1 MVFPGLES
9 LERLEGMAI
18 KPVKYLGT
26 RMLLALLL
34 LSALLFSL
42 HLMSN
47 AVQNSAT
54 LSRLYVPLLILNSAG
69 LLILVFLIGIS
80 LKRLLLAY
88 RKNRPGARL
97 TLRMVILFTLL
108 SLLPVGVVYFY
119 SMQFLL
125 RGIDSWFDVEID
137 KAMENSLSLGKASL
151 DLQKRQLLQQTNQ
164 LKRQVIEQGADG
176 LLVRISGYRSAVNAT
191 ELTVLDQNG
200 RVLASSNVNP
210 GVLVADVPDIG
221 ILQQARSLG
230 SYVGLVN
237 YGGDQLLHVRV
248 IVADLA
254 TSQYLQALYPTTER
268 VSGLSSEVQD
278 AYEQYQQLSYLRK
291 SLKQSFSLTLLLV
304 LLFSFFSAVWAAIY
318 SARRLLSPVVDL
330 GEATK
335 AVAEGDYTTR
345 LAQPGSGDEL
355 AFLVSSFNDMT
366 QRIAQARDAAARSQQ
381 QVEQQREY
389 LQTLLEHLSTGVISI
404 DSDGMLRTANSAASQ
419 ILGEDFEAHVG
430 EHIANIARQAR
441 WPEEFI
447 KTLKAVWKSDTRE
460 RHGQVSIDTDSGR
473 KELQWRTT
481 SMSGSEGYLVL
492 MFDDITG
499 LIRAQK
505 ESAWGEVARRLAH
518 EIKNPLT
525 PIQLSAERLRRKY
538 LGKVEKDEVLDRATH
553 TIIQQVEAMKGMV
566 NDFSDYARP
575 SVFNPRPLAFEQLF
589 KDVLGLYASERALQ
603 CNLDAG
609 EMLVDA
615 DAVKLR
621 QVLHNLIKNALEA
634 VAGIDSPT
642 VRIETSVH
650 EDTGCHFVQAKIEDN
665 GAGFDPQMLGRV
677 FEPYITSKQKG
688 TGLGLA
694 IVRKIIDEHEGGI
707 WVANAASGGAVV
719 ILRLP
724 VSGKHDA
731 CRPMPAPTFAKEE

>member
-1 MVFPGLES
+1 M
-9 LERLEGMAI
+9 EGMAL
-18 KPVKYLGT
+18 KPVKYIGT

-34 LSALLFSL
+34 LSAMLISL
-42 HLMSN
+42 HLMSS

-54 LSRLYVPLLILNSAG
+54 LSKLYVPLLVFNSFG
-69 LLILVFLIGIS
+69 LLILVILIGIS
-80 LKRLLLAY
+80 LRRLLFAY
-88 RKNRPGARL
+88 RQNRPGARL

-137 KAMENSLSLGKASL
+137 KAMENALSLGKASL

-164 LKRQVIEQGADG
+164 LKRQLIEEGTDG
-176 LLVRISGYRSAVNAT
+176 LLVRISGYRNAVNAT

-237 YGGDQLLHVRV
+237 YGEDQLLHVRV

-254 TSQYLQALYPTTER
+254 TSHYVQALYATTER
-268 VSGLSSEVQD
+268 VSTLSGEVQG

-318 SARRLLSPVVDL
+318 SARRLLSPVVEL
-330 GEATK
+330 GEATR

-345 LAQPGSGDEL
+345 LTSPGSGDEL

-366 QRIAQARDAAARSQQ
+366 QRISQARDEAARSQQ
-381 QVEQQREY
+381 QVEQQRQY

-404 DSDGMLRTANSAASQ
+404 DSDGMLRTANSAAGQ
-419 ILGEDFEAHVG
+419 ILGVDFEAHAG
-430 EHIANIARQAR
+430 EHIADIARQAR

-447 KTLKAVWKSDTRE
+447 ETLRSVWESQMRE
-460 RHGQVSIDTDSGR
+460 RQGQVSIDTDSGR

-538 LGKVEKDEVLDRATH
+538 LGKVEQDEVLDRATH

-575 SVFNPRPLAFEQLF
+575 SAFNPRPLAFEQLL

-603 CNLDAG
+603 CQLNAGDA
-609 EMLVDA
+609 LVDG

-621 QVLHNLIKNALEA
+621 QVLHNLVKNALEA
-634 VAGIDSPT
+634 VAGVDEPS
-642 VRIETSVH
+642 VRIETSVCASA
-650 EDTGCHFVQAKIEDN
+650 GCHYIETQILDN
-665 GAGFDPQMLGRV
+665 GAGFDPGMLGRV
-677 FEPYITSKQKG
+677 FEPYATSKQKG

-694 IVRKIIDEHEGGI
+694 IVRKIVDEHEGGI

-724 VSGKHDA
+724 VSGQHDA
-731 CRPMPAPTFAKEE
+731 CRPMPAPTFAKEQ

>member
-1 MVFPGLES
+1 
-9 LERLEGMAI
+9 MAL
-18 KPVKYLGT
+18 KPVKYIGT

-34 LSALLFSL
+34 LSAMLISL
-42 HLMSN
+42 HLMSS

-54 LSRLYVPLLILNSAG
+54 LSKLYVPLLVFNSFG
-69 LLILVFLIGIS
+69 LLILVILIGIS
-80 LKRLLLAY
+80 LRRLLFAY
-88 RKNRPGARL
+88 RQNRPGARL

-137 KAMENSLSLGKASL
+137 KAMENALSLGKASL

-164 LKRQVIEQGADG
+164 LKRQLIEEGTDG
-176 LLVRISGYRSAVNAT
+176 LLVRISGYRNAVNAT

-237 YGGDQLLHVRV
+237 YGEDQLLHVRV

-254 TSQYLQALYPTTER
+254 TSHYVQALYATTER
-268 VSGLSSEVQD
+268 VSTLSGEVQG

-318 SARRLLSPVVDL
+318 SARRLLSPVVEL
-330 GEATK
+330 GEATR

-345 LAQPGSGDEL
+345 LTSPGSGDEL

-366 QRIAQARDAAARSQQ
+366 QRISQARDEAARSQQ
-381 QVEQQREY
+381 QVEQQRQY

-404 DSDGMLRTANSAASQ
+404 DSDGMLRTANSAAGQ
-419 ILGEDFEAHVG
+419 ILGVDFEAHAG
-430 EHIANIARQAR
+430 EHIADIARQAR

-447 KTLKAVWKSDTRE
+447 ETLRSVWESQMRE
-460 RHGQVSIDTDSGR
+460 RQGQVSIDTDSGR

-538 LGKVEKDEVLDRATH
+538 LGKVEQDEVLDRATH

-575 SVFNPRPLAFEQLF
+575 SAFNPRPLAFEQLL
-589 KDVLGLYASERALQ
+589 KDVLGLYASERVLQ
-603 CNLDAG
+603 CKLNAADA
-609 EMLVDA
+609 LVDG

-621 QVLHNLIKNALEA
+621 QVLHNLVKNALEA
-634 VAGIDSPT
+634 VAGVDEPS
-642 VRIETSVH
+642 VRIETSVCASA
-650 EDTGCHFVQAKIEDN
+650 GCHYIETQILDN
-665 GAGFDPQMLGRV
+665 GAGFDPGMLGRV
-677 FEPYITSKQKG
+677 FEPYATSKQKG

-694 IVRKIIDEHEGGI
+694 IVRKIVDEHEGGI

-724 VSGKHDA
+724 VSGQHDA
-731 CRPMPAPTFAKEE
+731 CRPMPAPTFAKEQ

>member
-1 MVFPGLES
+1 
-9 LERLEGMAI
+9 MAP
-18 KPVKYLGT
+18 KPLKYIGS
-26 RMLLALLL
+26 RMILALLL
-34 LSALLFSL
+34 LSALLVSL

-54 LSRLYVPLLILNSAG
+54 LSKLYVPLLIFNSFG
-69 LLILVFLIGIS
+69 LLILVILIGIS

-88 RKNRPGARL
+88 RQNRPGARL

-137 KAMENSLSLGKASL
+137 KAMENALSLGKASL

-164 LKRQVIEQGADG
+164 LKRQLIDEGTDG
-176 LLVRISGYRSAVNAT
+176 LLVRIGSYRNAVNAT
-191 ELTVLDQNG
+191 ELTLLDQNG

-230 SYVGLVN
+230 SYVGLAS
-237 YGGDQLLHVRV
+237 YGEDQLLHVRV

-254 TSQYLQALYPTTER
+254 TSHYVQALYPTTER
-268 VSGLSSEVQD
+268 VSTLSSEVQD

-318 SARRLLSPVVDL
+318 SARRLLSPVVEL
-330 GEATK
+330 GEATR

-345 LAQPGSGDEL
+345 LTSPGGGDEL
-355 AFLVSSFNDMT
+355 TFLVSSFNDMT
-366 QRIAQARDAAARSQQ
+366 QRIAQARDEAARSQQ
-381 QVEQQREY
+381 QVEQQRQY

-404 DSDGMLRTANSAASQ
+404 DSEGMLRTANSAAGQ
-419 ILGEDFEAHVG
+419 ILGVDFEAHAG

-447 KTLKAVWKSDTRE
+447 VTLRSVWESQMRE
-460 RHGQVSIDTDSGR
+460 RQGQVSIDTDSGR
-473 KELQWRTT
+473 KQLQWRTT

-538 LGKVEKDEVLDRATH
+538 LGKIEQDEVLDRATH

-575 SVFNPRPLAFEQLF
+575 SVFNPRPLAFEQLLR
-589 KDVLGLYASERALQ
+589 DVLGLYASERALK
-603 CNLDAG
+603 CKLNAG
-609 EMLVDA
+609 DTLVDG

-634 VAGIDSPT
+634 VAGVDKPS
-642 VRIETSVH
+642 VRIQTSVSASA
-650 EDTGCHFVQAKIEDN
+650 GCHFIEAQILDN
-665 GAGFDPQMLGRV
+665 GAGFDPEMLGRV
-677 FEPYITSKQKG
+677 FEPYATSKKKG

-694 IVRKIIDEHEGGI
+694 IVRKIVDEHEGGI
-707 WVANAASGGAVV
+707 WVANAPAGGAVV
-719 ILRLP
+719 ILRFP
-724 VSGKHDA
+724 VSGQNDA
-731 CRPMPAPTFAKEE
+731 CRPMPAPTFTKEQ

>member
-1 MVFPGLES
+1 
-9 LERLEGMAI
+9 
-18 KPVKYLGT
+18 
-26 RMLLALLL
+26 
-34 LSALLFSL
+34 
-42 HLMSN
+42 
-47 AVQNSAT
+47 
-54 LSRLYVPLLILNSAG
+54 
-69 LLILVFLIGIS
+69 
-80 LKRLLLAY
+80 
-88 RKNRPGARL
+88 
-97 TLRMVILFTLL
+97 
-108 SLLPVGVVYFY
+108 
-119 SMQFLL
+119 
-125 RGIDSWFDVEID
+125 
-137 KAMENSLSLGKASL
+137 KASL
-151 DLQKRQLLQQTNQ
+151 DLHKRQLLQQTNQ

-176 LLVRISGYRSAVNAT
+176 LLVRISGFRSAVNAT

-330 GEATK
+330 GEATR

-575 SVFNPRPLAFEQLF
+575 SVFNPRPLVFEQLF

>member
-1 MVFPGLES
+1 MV
-9 LERLEGMAI
+9 I

-176 LLVRISGYRSAVNAT
+176 LLVRISGFRSAVNAT

-318 SARRLLSPVVDL
+318 SARRLLSPIVDL

-553 TIIQQVEAMKGMV
+553 TIVQQVEAMKGMV

-575 SVFNPRPLAFEQLF
+575 SVFNPRPLVFEQLF

>member
-1 MVFPGLES
+1 
-9 LERLEGMAI
+9 
-18 KPVKYLGT
+18 
-26 RMLLALLL
+26 MLLALLL

-151 DLQKRQLLQQTNQ
+151 DLHKRQLLQQTNQ

-176 LLVRISGYRSAVNAT
+176 LLVRISGFRSAVNAT

-330 GEATK
+330 GEATR

-575 SVFNPRPLAFEQLF
+575 SVFNPRPLVFEQLF

>member
-1 MVFPGLES
+1 M
-9 LERLEGMAI
+9 EGMAI
-18 KPVKYLGT
+18 KSVKYIGT

-34 LSALLFSL
+34 LSALLVSL
-42 HLMSN
+42 HLMSS

-54 LSRLYVPLLILNSAG
+54 LSKLYVPLLIFNSFG
-69 LLILVFLIGIS
+69 LLILVILIGIS
-80 LKRLLLAY
+80 LRRLLLAY
-88 RKNRPGARL
+88 RQNRPGARL

-137 KAMENSLSLGKASL
+137 KAMENALSLGKASL

-164 LKRQVIEQGADG
+164 LKRQLIEEGTDG
-176 LLVRISGYRSAVNAT
+176 LLVRISSYRSAVNAT

-230 SYVGLVN
+230 SYVGLAS
-237 YGGDQLLHVRV
+237 YGEDQLLHVRV

-254 TSQYLQALYPTTER
+254 TSHYVQALYPTTER
-268 VSGLSSEVQD
+268 VSTLSGEVQD

-318 SARRLLSPVVDL
+318 SARRLLSPVVEL
-330 GEATK
+330 GEATR

-345 LAQPGSGDEL
+345 LSSPGGGDEL

-366 QRIAQARDAAARSQQ
+366 QRIAQARDEAARSQQ
-381 QVEQQREY
+381 QVEQQRQY

-404 DSDGMLRTANSAASQ
+404 DSGGMLRTANSAAGQ
-419 ILGEDFEAHVG
+419 ILGVDFEAHAG
-430 EHIANIARQAR
+430 EHITDIARQAR

-447 KTLKAVWKSDTRE
+447 ETLRSVWESQMRE
-460 RHGQVSIDTDSGR
+460 RQGQVSIDTDSGR

-538 LGKVEKDEVLDRATH
+538 LGKVEQEEVLDRATH

-575 SVFNPRPLAFEQLF
+575 SVFNPRPLAFEQLL

-603 CNLDAG
+603 YKLNAG
-609 EMLVDA
+609 DTLVDG

-634 VAGIDSPT
+634 VAGVDKPS
-642 VRIETSVH
+642 VRIETSVSARA
-650 EDTGCHFVQAKIEDN
+650 GCHFIEAQILDN
-665 GAGFDPQMLGRV
+665 GAGFDPEMLGRV
-677 FEPYITSKQKG
+677 FEPYATSKQRG

-694 IVRKIIDEHEGGI
+694 IVRKIVDEHEGGI
-707 WVANAASGGAVV
+707 WVSNGVRGGAVV

-724 VSGKHDA
+724 VSGQQDA
-731 CRPMPAPTFAKEE
+731 CRPMPAPTFAKEQ

>member
-1 MVFPGLES
+1 
-9 LERLEGMAI
+9 MAI

-164 LKRQVIEQGADG
+164 LKRQVIEQGTDG

-318 SARRLLSPVVDL
+318 SARRLLSPIVDL

-603 CNLDAG
+603 QCNLDAG
-609 EMLVDA
+609 ETLVDA

-634 VAGIDSPT
+634 VAGVDSPS

-650 EDTGCHFVQAKIEDN
+650 EDAGCHFVQAKIEDN

-694 IVRKIIDEHEGGI
+694 IVKKIIDEHEGGI

>member
-9 LERLEGMAI
+9 LERLEGMVI

-151 DLQKRQLLQQTNQ
+151 DLHKRQLLQQTNQ

-176 LLVRISGYRSAVNAT
+176 LLVRISGFRSAVNAT

-330 GEATK
+330 GEATR

-575 SVFNPRPLAFEQLF
+575 SVFNPRPLVFEQLF